1 MPNFSHLHVHTQF
14 SLLDGAADI
23 QKLMKKA
30 KEDEMKA
37 IAITDHGN
45 MFGAFRFVAEANK
58 QNIKPIVG
66 CEFYLVDDRHQKQF
80 TKENKDKRYHQLLLA
95 KNEQG
100 YKNLSKL
107 CSLGYKEGL
116 YSKWPRIDKELLLK
130 YHEGIIATTC
140 CLGAEVPQA
149 ILHHSEEKAEELFKW
164 WLDLFGE
171 DYYIEIQR
179 HHLPDQE
186 KVNHVLLKFAK
197 KYQVPIIA
205 SNDSHYVEKEDSNAH
220 DLLLC
225 INTADLQKTP
235 KATDEESGRGYRFG
249 FPNEEFYFKTQAEMN
264 NLFSD
269 IPEATANTEAI
280 VDKIEHLDLKND
292 LLLPAFPIPE
302 NFADADEYLKHLTF
316 EGARERY
323 KEITAEIEER
333 LNFELF
339 TIKSMGFPGYFL
351 IVADFIKAGRDMG
364 VYVGP
369 GRGSAAGSAVA
380 YCIGITNIDPLKYG
394 LLFERFLNPERKSM
408 PDIDTDFD
416 DHGRQ
421 KVLDYVIDK
430 YGYNQ
435 VAQVVTYGTMASKSS
450 IKDVARA
457 LDLPLNEAIDL
468 TKLVPDRPGSP
479 NLTTLLEGEEKNV
492 RSKLNADDF
501 ENVLKL
507 REIAGGTGLASE
519 TLREAKKLEGS
530 VRNTGI
536 HACAVI
542 IAPSDL
548 TDHIPLST
556 AKNSDLWVTQYDGN
570 VIEDSGLLKMDFL
583 GLKTLTIL
591 KNAVKLIK
599 LNHGVEIDLDTI
611 PLDDAKT
618 FELFQAGNTVSIFQY
633 ESEGMQKV
641 LRDLKPDRFE
651 ELIAVNALY
660 RPGPMDY
667 IPLFV
672 DRKHGRKEIEYDFD
686 DLEDIMAETY
696 GITVY
701 QEQVMLASQKLA
713 GFSKGDADG
722 LRKAMGKKKIKEL
735 EKLADK
741 FFEGCEKNGY
751 DLEKAKKVWN
761 DWKAF
766 ASYAFNKSHATCYAW
781 LGFQTAYLKV
791 HYPSEFMAA
800 VLNNAGNID
809 SIAFFMEECK
819 RMGITVLGPDLNESF
834 ANFSV
839 NKKGEIRFG
848 LGSIKGAGE
857 KAVEYIIEERQENGS
872 YSNIF
877 DLCERVNLRSV
888 NKRVLESLA
897 KAGAFDFDNSH
908 TRAQYFKT
916 LDNESQTGIDIAIK
930 HGIAQQANAA
940 NQQAS
945 LFGEDMGASLRAPS
959 LPAIEPM
966 STLEKLRHERE
977 VVGMFISGHPLD
989 IYHFECSKIATAECR
1004 DLANLTPLIGEKIRI
1019 AGMITQC
1026 DERIS
1031 REGRPYGRYVI
1042 EDFISSYSFA
1052 LYREDY
1058 ERFSPFLKYESHV
1071 MMSIEVYTF
1080 KDRKTNNDVVRTKIL
1095 KVEPLEESMRTYVR
1109 GLTARIDW
1117 QDLKPEVVDEM
1128 VGLIEKHPGDTEFNF
1143 FLFDQQDGGEVTL
1156 GNPDLKI
1163 KPSTDLMDSF
1173 EKLGCRMQL
1182 DFHS

>member
-23 QKLMKKA
+23 KKLMAKA
-30 KEDEMKA
+30 KRDEMKA

-58 QNIKPIVG
+58 QGIKPIVG
-66 CEFYLVDDRHQKQF
+66 CEFYLVDDMHQRQF
-80 TKENKDKRYHQLLLA
+80 TKEKKDKRYHQLLLA
-95 KNEQG
+95 KNEKG
-100 YKNLSKL
+100 YQNLSKL

-116 YSKWPRIDKELLLK
+116 YSKWPRIDKNLLEQ
-130 YHEGIIATTC
+130 YSEGLIATTC

-164 WLDLFGE
+164 WLDMFGE

-179 HHLPDQE
+179 HKLPDQE
-186 KVNHVLLKFAK
+186 KVNHFLLKLAK

-205 SNDSHYVEKEDSNAH
+205 SNDSHYVEQEDSNAH

-235 KATDEESGRGYRFG
+235 KATDEESGKGYRFG
-249 FPNEEFYFKTQAEMN
+249 FPNEEFYFKTQQEMN
-264 NLFSD
+264 TLFSD
-269 IPEATANTEAI
+269 IPEAIANTEAI
-280 VDKIEHLDLKND
+280 ADKIDHLDLNKD
-292 LLLPAFPIPE
+292 LLLPAFPIPDE
-302 NFADADEYLKHLTF
+302 FIDADDYLKHLTF
-316 EGARERY
+316 EGAKERY

-380 YCIGITNIDPLKYG
+380 YCIGVTNIDPLKYG

-416 DHGRQ
+416 DNGRQ
-421 KVLDYVIDK
+421 KVLDYVINK

-457 LDLPLNEAIDL
+457 LDLPLNEANEL
-468 TKLVPDRPGSP
+468 AKLVPDRPGSP
-479 NLTTLLEGEEKNV
+479 NLNALLDGEEKTL
-492 RSKLNADDF
+492 RSKLNSDDF
-501 ENVLKL
+501 ENMLKM
-507 REIAGGTGLASE
+507 REIAGGRGLAKD
-519 TLREAKKLEGS
+519 TLVEAKKLEGS

-548 TDHIPLST
+548 TEHIPLST
-556 AKNSDLWVTQYDGN
+556 SKNSELWVTQYDGN

-591 KNAVKLIK
+591 KNAVNLIK
-599 LNHGVEIDLDTI
+599 INHNVEIDLNAI
-611 PLDDAKT
+611 PLDDEKT
-618 FELFQAGNTVSIFQY
+618 FQLFQAGSTVSVFQY

-641 LRDLKPDRFE
+641 LRDLKPDKFE

-672 DRKHGRKEIEYDFD
+672 DRKHGRKDIEYDFQ
-686 DLEDIMAETY
+686 DLEGIMSETY

-741 FFEGCEKNGY
+741 FFSGCEKNGY
-751 DLEKAKKVWN
+751 DVKAAKKVWN

-791 HYPSEFMAA
+791 HYPSEYMAA
-800 VLNNAGNID
+800 VLNNAGNIE

-819 RMGITVLGPDLNESF
+819 RMGVKVLGPDLNESF
-834 ANFSV
+834 SGFSV
-839 NKKGEIRFG
+839 NENGEIRFG
-848 LGSIKGAGE
+848 LGSIKGSGD
-857 KAVEYIIEERQENGS
+857 KAVEYLINERQENGH
-872 YSNIF
+872 YKDIF
-877 DLCERVNLRSV
+877 DLCARVNLRSV

-897 KAGAFDFDNSH
+897 KGGAFDFDENHQRS
-908 TRAQYFKT
+908 QYFIT
-916 LDNESQTGIDIAIK
+916 APNETQTGIDIAIK
-930 HGIAQQANAA
+930 HGIAQQANAS

-945 LFGEDMGASLRAPS
+945 LFGENMGASLKAPE
-959 LPAIEPM
+959 LPAMEPM
-966 STLEKLRHERE
+966 SKLEKLRYERE

-989 IYHFECSKIATAECR
+989 IYSFECMKIANAECK
-1004 DLANLTPLIGEKIRI
+1004 DLADLKPLIGQTVRI
-1019 AGMITQC
+1019 AGMITNA

-1031 REGRPYGRYVI
+1031 KEGRPYGRYII
-1042 EDFISSYSFA
+1042 EDFLSSYQFS
-1052 LYREDY
+1052 LYREDFQN
-1058 ERFSPFLKYESHV
+1058 FSSYLKYESHV
-1071 MMSIEVYTF
+1071 LMTIEVYSF
-1080 KDRKTNNDVVRTKIL
+1080 KDRRTNEEVVRTKVK
-1095 KVEPLEESMRTYVR
+1095 KVESLEDVMRFYIK
-1109 GLTARIDW
+1109 GLVAKLDW
-1117 QDLKPEVVDEM
+1117 QDLKPEMVDEM
-1128 VGLIEKHPGDTEFNF
+1128 VAIIEKHKGNTSFNF
-1143 FLFDQQDGGEVTL
+1143 FLYDQQDGGEVTL
-1156 GNPDLKI
+1156 GNKDLKV
-1163 KPSTDLMDSF
+1163 KPSLEFVHDM
-1173 EKLGCRMQL
+1173 EQLGCKVLTEMV
-1182 DFHS
+1182 

>member
-1 MPNFSHLHVHTQF
+1 MANFSHLHVHTQF

-23 QKLMKKA
+23 KKMISKA
-30 KEDEMKA
+30 KQDEMKA

-58 QNIKPIVG
+58 QGIKPIVG
-66 CEFYLVDDRHQKQF
+66 CEFYLVDNMHQRQF
-80 TKENKDKRYHQLLLA
+80 TKEKKDKRYHQLLLA
-95 KNEQG
+95 KNELG

-130 YHEGIIATTC
+130 HHEGLIATTC

-164 WLDLFGE
+164 WLDVFGE

-179 HHLPDQE
+179 HNLPDQE
-186 KVNHVLLKFAK
+186 KVNQVLLKFAK
-197 KYQVPIIA
+197 KYQVSIIA

-225 INTADLQKTP
+225 INTADIQKTP
-235 KATDEESGRGYRFG
+235 IATDEESGKGYRFG

-264 NLFSD
+264 SLFSD
-269 IPEATANTEAI
+269 IPEATANTEEI
-280 VDKIEHLDLKND
+280 VDKIDHLDLKND
-292 LLLPAFPIPE
+292 LLLPAFPIPDG
-302 NFADADEYLKHLTF
+302 FIDADDYLKHLTF
-316 EGARERY
+316 EGARMRY
-323 KEITAEIEER
+323 KEISAEIEER

-351 IVADFIKAGRDMG
+351 IVADFIKEGRDMG

-479 NLTTLLEGEEKNV
+479 NLSVLIDGDEKKV
-492 RSKLNADDF
+492 RKELNSDDF
-501 ENVLKL
+501 ENALKL
-507 REIAGGTGLASE
+507 REIAGGTNLAAE

-556 AKNSDLWVTQYDGN
+556 SKNSDLWVTQYDGN

-599 LNHGVEIDLDTI
+599 INHGVDVDLDTI

-618 FELFQAGNTVSIFQY
+618 FELFQAGSTVSVFQY

-641 LRDLKPDRFE
+641 LRDLKPDKFE

-672 DRKHGRKEIEYDFD
+672 DRKHGREEIKYDFD
-686 DLEDIMAETY
+686 AIEDIMSETY

-722 LRKAMGKKKIKEL
+722 LRKAMGKKKLKEL

-741 FFEGCEKNGY
+741 FFDGCEKNGH
-751 DLEKAKKVWN
+751 DLFTAKKVWN

-791 HYPSEFMAA
+791 HYPSEYMAA
-800 VLNNAGNID
+800 VLNNAGNIE

-819 RMGITVLGPDLNESF
+819 RMGIVVLGPDLNESF

-839 NKKGEIRFG
+839 NDKGEIRFG

-857 KAVEYIIEERQENGS
+857 KAVEFLIEERQENGP
-872 YSNIF
+872 YKDIF
-877 DLCERVNLRSV
+877 DLCGRVNLRSV

-897 KAGAFDFDNSH
+897 KGGAFDFDKNH

-916 LDNESQTGIDIAIK
+916 IGNEVQTGIDIAIK

-940 NQQAS
+940 NNQAS
-945 LFGEDMGASLRAPS
+945 LFGAEMGASLKAPT
-959 LPAIEPM
+959 LPEIESM
-966 STLEKLRHERE
+966 STLEKLRYERE

-989 IYHFECSKIATAECR
+989 IYSFECSRLATAECK
-1004 DLANLTPLIGEKIRI
+1004 DLADLAPLIGKTVRI
-1019 AGMITQC
+1019 AGMITHC

-1031 REGRPYGRYVI
+1031 REGRPYGKYVI
-1042 EDFISSYSFA
+1042 EDFISSHAFA
-1052 LYREDY
+1052 LYKDDFEK
-1058 ERFSPFLKYESHV
+1058 FSALLKYESHL
-1071 MMSIEVYTF
+1071 MMSFEVYSF
-1080 KDRKTNNDVVRTKIL
+1080 KDRKTNQDIVRTKIK
-1095 KVEPLEESMRTYVR
+1095 KVEPLEDSLRTYVK

-1117 QDLKPEVVDEM
+1117 NDLEPEVVDEM
-1128 VGLIEKHPGDTEFNF
+1128 VALLDKHKGNTLFNF
-1143 FLFDQQDGGEVTL
+1143 FLYDQQDGGEVTL
-1156 GNPDLKI
+1156 GNPDLKV
-1163 KPSTDLMDSF
+1163 KPSSELMSKM
-1173 EKLGCRMQL
+1173 EGLGCKMSL
-1182 DFHS
+1182 ELHS